1 MSRSGDEI
9 NTEPRSFTLDELCV
23 LVELPRRTVRYY
35 MQIGLVDRPEGETR
49 AARYFQKHLD
59 QLLTVKKWAQAGMS
73 LERIRDLLEAERQPQ
88 LPFPER
94 RPGSVEVWSHL
105 LIADGVE
112 LKIEPNRAGLTPEQ
126 VRELL
131 RRTMATLDEIRK
143 GKQE

>member
-1 MSRSGDEI
+1 MPNPDTENRSY
-9 NTEPRSFTLDELCV
+9 TLDELCV

-73 LERIRDLLEAERQPQ
+73 LERIREVLEAERQPQ
-88 LPFPER
+88 LPFPQR

-112 LKIEPNRAGLTPEQ
+112 LKIEPGRADLSPEQ

-131 RRTMATLDEIRK
+131 RRVTEALDEIRK
-143 GKQE
+143 AKGA

>member
-1 MSRSGDEI
+1 MPNPDTENRSY
-9 NTEPRSFTLDELCV
+9 TLDELCV

-73 LERIRDLLEAERQPQ
+73 LERIREVLEAERQPQ
-88 LPFPER
+88 LPFPQR

-112 LKIEPNRAGLTPEQ
+112 LKIEPGRADLSPEQ

-131 RRTMATLDEIRK
+131 RRVTTALDEIRK
-143 GKQE
+143 AKGA

>member
-1 MSRSGDEI
+1 MPNPDTENRSY
-9 NTEPRSFTLDELCV
+9 TLDELCV

-73 LERIRDLLEAERQPQ
+73 LERIREVLEAERQPQ
-88 LPFPER
+88 LPFPQR

-112 LKIEPNRAGLTPEQ
+112 LKIEPGRADLSPEQ

-131 RRTMATLDEIRK
+131 RRVTTALDEIRK
-143 GKQE
+143 AKDA

>member
-1 MSRSGDEI
+1 MSQPSTEDRSY
-9 NTEPRSFTLDELCV
+9 TLDELCV

-49 AARYFQKHLD
+49 AARYFQAHLE

-73 LERIRDLLEAERQPQ
+73 LERIREVLEAERQPQ
-88 LPFPER
+88 LPFPQR

-112 LKIEPNRAGLTPEQ
+112 LKIEPGRAGVTPEQ
-126 VRELL
+126 LRELL
-131 RRTMATLDEIRK
+131 RRTMAALDEIKK
-143 GKQE
+143 GKGE